1 MREEEFRDKRIL
13 FVSPPFFNYYKYIS
27 DELTSMG
34 AVVHYH
40 DERNNPSSVE
50 KIIYRT
56 VPQMLVSKV
65 RRYYSGIIEEEKDF
79 HPDYVLFNSPEAVDA
94 QSVENMKQAFPESK
108 FILYMWDS
116 LENKNAKNVYHL
128 FDRTF
133 SFDPNDCKKYHMTFR
148 PLFFIKTMQ
157 AQRVDSYKYDFS
169 FIGTIHSDR
178 AEILY
183 KLKQYCDEHGLTY
196 YYYLYIP
203 GNLLYTMRKA
213 TDGYVRKLGQYI
225 HLEPTSKKVIAE
237 ISENTRCVIDIN
249 HPKQTGLTMR
259 TIEMLGLHQK
269 ILTTNQNVKNY
280 DFYEPSNQLVIGRDD
295 ISIDKALLGKP
306 YVSVPEDVYGEYSI
320 HSFVMD
326 IFSEGTDRKYLKR
339 NE

>member
-1 MREEEFRDKRIL
+1 MREEEFKNKRIL

-34 AVVHYH
+34 AIVHYY
-40 DERNNPSSVE
+40 DERNHPSSVE

-56 VPQMLVSKV
+56 VPQMLISKV
-65 RRYYSGIIEEEKDF
+65 RNYYSGIIEKEKDF
-79 HPDYVLFNSPEAVDA
+79 HPDYVLFNSPESVDEL
-94 QSVENMKQAFPESK
+94 SIKRMRQAFPEAK

-116 LENKNAKNVYHL
+116 LENKNAKNVYQF
-128 FDRTF
+128 FDRIF
-133 SFDPNDCKKYHMTFR
+133 SFDQNDCRKYHMTFR
-148 PLFFIKTMQ
+148 PLFYIKTMQ

-169 FIGTIHSDR
+169 FVGTIHSDR

-203 GNLLYTMRKA
+203 GNLLYTLRKA
-213 TDGYVRKLGQYI
+213 TDGYVRKLEKYI
-225 HLEPTSKKVIAE
+225 HLEPTEKKTIAE

-269 ILTTNQNVKNY
+269 ILTTNQNVKDY
-280 DFYEPSNQLVIGRDD
+280 DFYEPGNQLVISRDE
-295 ISIDKALLGKP
+295 IKIDKDLLAKP
-306 YVSVPEDVYGEYSI
+306 YTDVPEDVYEKYSI

-326 IFSEGTDRKYLKR
+326 IFSENEKKEYLK
-339 NE
+339 

>member
-1 MREEEFRDKRIL
+1 MREEEFKDKRIL

-27 DELTSMG
+27 DELTGMG
-34 AVVHYH
+34 AIVHYY
-40 DERNNPSSVE
+40 DERNHPSSVE

-56 VPQMLVSKV
+56 VPQMLISKV
-65 RRYYSGIIEEEKDF
+65 RNYYSGIIESEKDF
-79 HPDYVLFNSPEAVDA
+79 HPDYVLFNSPESVDEL
-94 QSVENMKQAFPESK
+94 SIKRMKQAFPEAK

-116 LENKNAKNVYHL
+116 LENKNAKNVYQL
-128 FDRTF
+128 FDRTL
-133 SFDPNDCKKYHMTFR
+133 SFDQNDCRKYHMTFR
-148 PLFFIKTMQ
+148 PLFYIKTMQ

-196 YYYLYIP
+196 FYYLYIP
-203 GNLLYTMRKA
+203 GNLLYTLRKA
-213 TDGYVRKLGQYI
+213 TDGYVRKLEKYI
-225 HLEPTSKKVIAE
+225 HLEPTDKRTIAE

-269 ILTTNQNVKNY
+269 ILTTNQNVKGY
-280 DFYEPSNQLVIGRDD
+280 DFYEPGNQLVIDRDE
-295 ISIDKALLGKP
+295 IKVDKDLLAKP
-306 YVSVPEDVYGEYSI
+306 YTDVPEDIYEKYSI

-326 IFSEGTDRKYLKR
+326 IFSEDEKKEYLK
-339 NE
+339 

>member
-1 MREEEFRDKRIL
+1 MREEEFKDKRIL

-27 DELTSMG
+27 DELTGMD
-34 AVVHYH
+34 AIVHYY
-40 DERNNPSSVE
+40 DERNHPSSIE

-56 VPQMLVSKV
+56 VPQILVSKV
-65 RRYYSGIIEEEKDF
+65 RNYYSGIIEKEKDF
-79 HPDYVLFNSPEAVDA
+79 HPDYVLFNSPESVDEL
-94 QSVENMKQAFPESK
+94 SVKRMKQAFPEAK

-116 LENKNAKNVYHL
+116 LENKNAKNVYQL
-128 FDRTF
+128 FDRTL
-133 SFDPNDCKKYHMTFR
+133 SFDQNDCRKYHMTFR
-148 PLFFIKTMQ
+148 PLFYIKTMQ

-183 KLKQYCDEHGLTY
+183 KLKQYCDAHGLTY

-213 TDGYVRKLGQYI
+213 TDGYVRKLEKYI
-225 HLEPTSKKVIAE
+225 HLEPTDKKTIAE

-269 ILTTNQNVKNY
+269 ILTTNQNVKGY
-280 DFYEPSNQLVIGRDD
+280 DFYEPGNQLVISRDE
-295 ISIDKALLGKP
+295 IKIDKDLLAKP
-306 YVSVPEDVYGEYSI
+306 YTEVPEEVYEKYSI

-326 IFSEGTDRKYLKR
+326 IFDENTKKEYLR
-339 NE
+339 

>member
-1 MREEEFRDKRIL
+1 MREEEFKNKRIL

-27 DELTSMG
+27 DELTGMG
-34 AVVHYH
+34 AIVHYY
-40 DERNNPSSVE
+40 DERNHPSSVE

-56 VPQMLVSKV
+56 VPQMLVGKV
-65 RRYYSGIIEEEKDF
+65 RNYYSGIIEKEKDF
-79 HPDYVLFNSPEAVDA
+79 HPDYVLFNSPESVDEL
-94 QSVENMKQAFPESK
+94 SVKRMKQAFPEAK

-116 LENKNAKNVYHL
+116 LENKNAKNVYQL

-133 SFDPNDCKKYHMTFR
+133 SFDQNDCRKYHMTFR
-148 PLFFIKTMQ
+148 PLFYIKTMQ

-196 YYYLYIP
+196 FYYLYIP

-213 TDGYVRKLGQYI
+213 TDSYVRKLGQYI
-225 HLEPTSKKVIAE
+225 HLEPTSKKTIAE

-280 DFYEPSNQLVIGRDD
+280 DFYEPGNQLVIGRDD
-295 ISIDKALLGKP
+295 IRIDKALLEKP
-306 YVSVPEDVYGEYSI
+306 YISVPEDVYEEYSI

-326 IFSEGTDRKYLKR
+326 IFSDGTERKYLKGK
-339 NE
+339 E

>member
-1 MREEEFRDKRIL
+1 MREEEFKNKRIL

-34 AVVHYH
+34 AIVHYY
-40 DERNNPSSVE
+40 DERNHPSSVE

-56 VPQMLVSKV
+56 VPQMLISKV
-65 RRYYSGIIEEEKDF
+65 RNYYSGIIEKEKDF
-79 HPDYVLFNSPEAVDA
+79 HPDYVLFNSPESVDEL
-94 QSVENMKQAFPESK
+94 SIKRMRQAFPEAK

-116 LENKNAKNVYHL
+116 LENKNAKNVYQF
-128 FDRTF
+128 FDRIF
-133 SFDPNDCKKYHMTFR
+133 SFDQNDCRKYHMTFR
-148 PLFFIKTMQ
+148 PLFYIKTMQ

-169 FIGTIHSDR
+169 FVGTIHSDR

-203 GNLLYTMRKA
+203 GNLLYTLRKA
-213 TDGYVRKLGQYI
+213 TDGYVRKLEKYI
-225 HLEPTSKKVIAE
+225 HLEPTDKKTIAE

-269 ILTTNQNVKNY
+269 ILTTNQNVKDY
-280 DFYEPSNQLVIGRDD
+280 DFYEPGNQLVISRDE
-295 ISIDKALLGKP
+295 IKIDKDLLAKP
-306 YVSVPEDVYGEYSI
+306 YTDVPEDVYEKYSI

-326 IFSEGTDRKYLKR
+326 IFSENEKKEYLK
-339 NE
+339 

>member
-1 MREEEFRDKRIL
+1 MREEEFKNKRIL

-34 AVVHYH
+34 AIVHYY
-40 DERNNPSSVE
+40 DERNHPSSVE

-56 VPQMLVSKV
+56 VPQMLISKV
-65 RRYYSGIIEEEKDF
+65 RNYYSGIIEKEKDF
-79 HPDYVLFNSPEAVDA
+79 HPDYVLFNSPESVDEL
-94 QSVENMKQAFPESK
+94 SIKRMRQAFPEAK

-116 LENKNAKNVYHL
+116 LENKNAKNVYQF
-128 FDRTF
+128 FDRIF
-133 SFDPNDCKKYHMTFR
+133 SFDQNDCRKYHMTFR
-148 PLFFIKTMQ
+148 PLFYIKTMQ

-169 FIGTIHSDR
+169 FVGTIHSDR

-203 GNLLYTMRKA
+203 GNLLYTLRKA
-213 TDGYVRKLGQYI
+213 TDGYVRKLEKYI
-225 HLEPTSKKVIAE
+225 HLEPTDKKTIAE

-259 TIEMLGLHQK
+259 TIEMLGMHQK
-269 ILTTNQNVKNY
+269 ILTTNQNVKDY
-280 DFYEPSNQLVIGRDD
+280 DFYEPGNQLVISRDE
-295 ISIDKALLGKP
+295 IKIDKDLLAKP
-306 YVSVPEDVYGEYSI
+306 YTDVPEDVYEKYSI

-326 IFSEGTDRKYLKR
+326 IFSENEKKEYLK
-339 NE
+339 